1 MLFYILCTDKSD
13 HHDLRAATRSDHL
26 AYIEQL
32 VAQGRLITAGPIPSQ
47 PSNDHTVPVEG
58 SLIIAEFTNATEA
71 QHWADND
78 PYAKA
83 GLFESVS
90 IKPYR
95 KVLP

>member
-1 MLFYILCTDKSD
+1 MLFYILCTDKPD
-13 HHDLRAATRSDHL
+13 HHYLTAATRSDHL
-26 AYIEQL
+26 RYLEQL
-32 VAQGRLITAGPIPSQ
+32 VTQGRLIVAGPIPSQ
-47 PSNDHTVPVEG
+47 PSNDPTVPVEG

-71 QHWADND
+71 KHWAEND
-78 PYAKA
+78 PYAVA